1 MQPFHAYVDGN
12 IGWEPAF
19 EVEAASDAV
28 ALRVWKEEMTLQPAV
43 AQARLR
49 GSIIDAIRVRHQGL
63 EPVW

>member
-1 MQPFHAYVDGN
+1 VQPFHAYADGN

-28 ALRVWKEEMTLQPAV
+28 ALRIWKEETTLQPAV

-49 GSIIDAIRVRHQGL
+49 GSIINAIRVRHQGL
-63 EPVW
+63 EDR